1 MAINGLF
8 DFGGLYNNY
17 RTVDIPRVDME
28 TVRAQDEKK
37 SQVNDIENLAAVSA
51 PAVTEPRIPDNR
63 SRMANLD
70 DISLNFNAG
79 DDYSYIG
86 SESDLGGLDMEKAIS
101 DMRKDKMLE
110 DYQYFVGSAEGASNV
125 NNDGMVFLKY

>member
-17 RTVDIPRVDME
+17 RTVDIPRVDVE
-28 TVRAQDEKK
+28 TVKAQDEKK
-37 SQVNDIENLAAVSA
+37 SMDEMAESQALSTPVYESTPVN
-51 PAVTEPRIPDNR
+51 DNR
-63 SRMANLD
+63 SRIANLD
-70 DISLNFNAG
+70 DISLNFNTG

-86 SESDLGGLDMEKAIS
+86 SESSLGSLDMEKAIS

-110 DYQYFVGSAEGASNV
+110 DYQYFVGSQEVNNV
-125 NNDGMVFLKY
+125 NSDGMVFLK